1 MPSPLVPSVEAGDSL
16 RELTTLLIQYRNP
29 LAVIQLPR
37 FINSSSNLQ
46 AASPS
51 FETARLFAMIGVG
64 AEVLTGFAMV
74 LILISALS
82 IFLALF
88 NSLKERQYDL
98 AIMRSM
104 GAGKKRLFVTIL
116 LEGMFLT
123 SVGSFLGLGMGH
135 AAIAAFM
142 IIIPEAQKAGLS
154 ASAFIPAEAWM
165 LMGSLVLGFIC
176 SFIPAFQAYRID
188 IHKVL
193 AGN

>member
-1 MPSPLVPSVEAGDSL
+1 MAFWKKKISARRNRLRQSLTSERLLDLNQLTGNGIPGSV
-16 RELTTLLIQYRNP
+16 LL
-29 LAVIQLPR
+29 
-37 FINSSSNLQ
+37 
-46 AASPS
+46 
-51 FETARLFAMIGVG
+51 
-64 AEVLTGFAMV
+64 LTGFAAV

-98 AIMRSM
+98 AIMRSI

-142 IIIPEAQKAGLS
+142 IIIPEGQKAGLS
-154 ASAFIPAEAWM
+154 AAAFISAEAWM
-165 LMGSLVLGFIC
+165 LIGSLVLGFIC
-176 SFIPAFQAYRID
+176 SFIPAFQAYRTD